1 MSKLREE
8 AVIQCPAPIVSPY
21 PFFRENIYESQR
33 GLRHT
38 LCDNDQY
45 NYVAWI
51 PLEINVTFA
60 GNANQRKANPS

>member
-21 PFFRENIYESQR
+21 PYFRENIYESQS

-38 LCDNDQY
+38 LCDNDQH

-51 PLEINVTFA
+51 PLEN
-60 GNANQRKANPS
+60 